1 MSDNSSIEWTDAT
14 WNPVTGCTEVSPGC
28 DNCYAKTFAERF
40 AWHEGPLLREGVRR
54 PATTD
59 KLTLPLKWRKPAG
72 CSSTA
77 CPTCSTKGPGRV
89 HPGSSPIMARTPQH
103 TYQILTKRHARMRS
117 FVERLAFAV
126 PTAEQRAAGISG
138 RVPYLFANAGDNA
151 SLGAVRPLDNVWL
164 GVSVENQRWANTRIP
179 ALLDTPAAVRF
190 LSCEPLLGPVD
201 LDGPVIN
208 GHRPRLTY
216 WLTGRPGWGPEET
229 TATGLKMQPLT
240 TGPRVDWVII
250 GGESGHGARP
260 MHPEWARQLR
270 DQCVAAGVPFHFKQW
285 GEWGPAPWVV
295 RVCDPAV
302 GWQGTAE
309 ELAVAKAAA
318 EACGAT
324 HVYASWAHEYGHDL
338 YEPIAK
344 PWSLERAEPLDDHQ
358 APMRRWGKK
367 HAGRELDGRTWDEF
381 PAVVP

>member
-40 AWHEGPLLREGVRR
+40 RGTKGHYFENGFDVQLR
-54 PATTD
+54 PD
-59 KLTLPLKWRKPAG
+59 KLELPLHWRKPR
-72 CSSTA
+72 
-77 CPTCSTKGPGRV
+77 RV
-89 HPGSSPIMARTPQH
+89 FVNSMSDLFHERISDEFISRVFAVMAQTPQH

-117 FVERLAFAV
+117 LLSSEKFKVW
-126 PTAEQRAAGISG
+126 TWAAQ
-138 RVPYLFANAGDNA
+138 GD
-151 SLGAVRPLDNVWL
+151 GKPGCTPLNSAWPLPNVWV
-164 GVSVENQRWANTRIP
+164 GVSVENQKWANTRIP

-229 TATGLKMQPLT
+229 TAPGLKLQPLT

-270 DQCVAAGVPFHFKQW
+270 DQCTAAGVPFHFKQW

-318 EACGAT
+318 EARGAT

-367 HAGRELDGRTWDEF
+367 HAGRQLDGRTWDEF